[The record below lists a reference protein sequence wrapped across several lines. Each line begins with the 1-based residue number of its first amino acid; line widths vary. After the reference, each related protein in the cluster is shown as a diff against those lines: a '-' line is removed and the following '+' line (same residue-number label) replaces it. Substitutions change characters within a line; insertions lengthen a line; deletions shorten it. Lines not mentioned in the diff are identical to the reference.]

1 MDTVQVRVDI
11 KNKFSAFEQEGDDD
25 VAGELL
31 EKFNQMKEV
40 EALKMA
46 RKAAERK
53 KNRPKKPV
61 PIEVAPKKDSIS
73 TRKTESTAEEPTNA
87 DNPASKTEADSATE
101 VKDTKTLND
110 DKTPRE
116 RVVYSGG
123 KEFTKKTN
131 SKFAAKM
138 MALAREAE
146 ESARA
151 KTDIPFRGRG
161 GFRRGREGFVKPA
174 GEANVTA
181 TEEVA
186 SGHFEEVQKSDRP
199 FRGREGFRRGRGGFR
214 EDARE
219 VPFFENAAPANE
231 YSSPSKFEGNSRDSR
246 PYNGRGG
253 FRRGRVGFTSN
264 QVQEVPSSENAA
276 VEEAP
281 ASQLDE
287 KPRSSRPYRGR
298 GGFRRGRGGFREDT
312 REVPFFENAA
322 PANEYSSPSKFEG
335 NSRDSRPYNG
345 RGGFRRGRVGF
356 TSNQVQEVPSSEN
369 AAVEAAP
376 ASRFEEKPRSSRP
389 YRGRGGFRGDR
400 EGFYKQTVE
409 TEPEEKQYTLDE
421 WKKMQAEIRMKSSLN
436 VAKANEGAKENKTE
450 DKVKVEDVVEQRN
463 SKTNVEIKFGSA
475 SYYDGRGRGGMD
487 RRAPRTVAEVPNV
500 LDESVFPLLK

>member
-1 MDTVQVRVDI
+1 MEKAEIRVDI

-131 SKFAAKM
+131 STFAAKM

-151 KTDIPFRGRG
+151 KTDRPFRGRG
-161 GFRRGREGFVKPA
+161 GFG
-174 GEANVTA
+174 
-181 TEEVA
+181 
-186 SGHFEEVQKSDRP
+186 
-199 FRGREGFRRGRGGFR
+199 RGRGGFR
-214 EDARE
+214 QENARE
-219 VPFFENAAPANE
+219 VPFFENAAPA
-231 YSSPSKFEGNSRDSR
+231 
-246 PYNGRGG
+246 
-253 FRRGRVGFTSN
+253 T
-264 QVQEVPSSENAA
+264 
-276 VEEAP
+276 
-281 ASQLDE
+281 
-287 KPRSSRPYRGR
+287 
-298 GGFRRGRGGFREDT
+298 
-312 REVPFFENAA
+312 
-322 PANEYSSPSKFEG
+322 EYSSPSKFEG

-376 ASRFEEKPRSSRP
+376 ASRFEEKPRRSRP

-436 VAKANEGAKENKTE
+436 VAKAEENKTE

-475 SYYDGRGRGGMD
+475 SYYDGRGRGRMD

-500 LDESVFPLLK
+500 TDESVFPHLK

>member
-1 MDTVQVRVDI
+1 MEKAEIRVDI

-131 SKFAAKM
+131 STFAAKM

-151 KTDIPFRGRG
+151 KTD
-161 GFRRGREGFVKPA
+161 
-174 GEANVTA
+174 
-181 TEEVA
+181 
-186 SGHFEEVQKSDRP
+186 RP
-199 FRGREGFRRGRGGFR
+199 FRGREGFGRGRGGFR
-214 EDARE
+214 QENARE
-219 VPFFENAAPANE
+219 VPFFENAAPATE

-264 QVQEVPSSENAA
+264 QVQEVP
-276 VEEAP
+276 
-281 ASQLDE
+281 
-287 KPRSSRPYRGR
+287 
-298 GGFRRGRGGFREDT
+298 
-312 REVPFFENAA
+312 FFENAA
-322 PANEYSSPSKFEG
+322 PATEYSSSSKFEG

-436 VAKANEGAKENKTE
+436 VAKAEENKTE

-475 SYYDGRGRGGMD
+475 SYYDGRGRGRMD

-500 LDESVFPLLK
+500 TDESVFPHLK